1 MTIKFALKIARLS
14 VYIFFAILMTLTL
27 LAQQLSMEGALNLLQ
42 RCVRDRDLD
51 FANVYMASPFC
62 LLLFCLRGRGVVCC

>member
-1 MTIKFALKIARLS
+1 MTIKFALKIVRLS
-14 VYIFFAILMTLTL
+14 IYMTIAILMTLTL
-27 LAQQLSMEGALNLLQ
+27 LAQQLSMEEALNLLQ

-62 LLLFCLRGRGVVCC
+62 LLLFYLRGRGVLGC